1 MLKYKRE
8 GLAFKLWRMG
18 SMNRAAYHAKAYPAK
33 LEEAMPEL
41 FEQKPKAHMPDW
53 LVEDYQKK
61 INKAV
66 HPDNGF
72 GLK

>member
-18 SMNRAAYHAKAYPAK
+18 SMNRAAFCAKSYPAK
-33 LEEAMPEL
+33 LEEAMAEM
-41 FEQKPKAHMPDW
+41 FEPKPKAHMPDW
-53 LVEDYQKK
+53 LLEDYQTK

-66 HPDNGF
+66 HPDDRF
-72 GLK
+72 GSK